1 MTVSAPS
8 SITNSPVM
16 LLVLVISI
24 GFNIL
29 AGAQAVTTLL
39 PGQRVDSLVTQF
51 TDAKQGEE
59 FVNLAATRFASIF
72 DDLGVRRRVVN
83 GDRENQG
90 QDVFHQT
97 EELYAYSDLPR
108 LF

>member
-8 SITNSPVM
+8 SITNSPVL

-39 PGQRVDSLVTQF
+39 PDQRVDSLVTQF

-59 FVNLAATRFASIF
+59 IVNLAATRFASIF
-72 DDLGVRRRVVN
+72 EDLGVRRRIVN

-90 QDVFHQT
+90 QDIFHQT